1 MKKLTKDSRIM
12 SVDEKGYGGLLTGVW
27 WVFGQIACVKCA
39 SVTAPSQLRM
49 DWKIFTKGGNQ
60 EIKKLKGKEKN
71 WESGNSPKRVF

>member
-1 MKKLTKDSRIM
+1 M
-12 SVDEKGYGGLLTGVW
+12 
-27 WVFGQIACVKCA
+27 VFGQIACVKCA